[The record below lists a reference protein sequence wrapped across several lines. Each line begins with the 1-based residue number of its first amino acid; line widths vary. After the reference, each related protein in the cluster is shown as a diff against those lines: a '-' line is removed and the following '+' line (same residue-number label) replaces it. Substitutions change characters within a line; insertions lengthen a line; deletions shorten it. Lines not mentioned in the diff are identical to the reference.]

1 MSYILEALKK
11 ADSERLVG
19 NVPDLDSVHDRG
31 VRAGG
36 RKTRWLWILG
46 ALLAVNGILVSVM
59 MLRIDGA
66 DEGSD
71 HLPADSRPIAE
82 AKQPAVAHLNIDPR
96 PDARPPVPAY
106 SPPAA
111 RPAPVVVPAA
121 PPVTPTA
128 PRATVTEPVETATH
142 AATGRA
148 APAATPEAGPA
159 TPQASTVKPQSQPQP
174 GATGAIPDWDDLP
187 LVFRSEFTVPR
198 IDVHVYD
205 TNPRMRFILV
215 NLKKYREGERL
226 ESGALLEKIT
236 PEGVQLSFR
245 GKQFIYR
252 Q

>member
-31 VRAGG
+31 VQSGG

-59 MLRIDGA
+59 MLRNDGA

-82 AKQPAVAHLNIDPR
+82 AEQPAAAHLNIDPR

-121 PPVTPTA
+121 PPVTPA
-128 PRATVTEPVETATH
+128 PPRATVTEPVETATH

-148 APAATPEAGPA
+148 APTPAQVSA
-159 TPQASTVKPQSQPQP
+159 VKPQPQP
-174 GATGAIPDWDDLP
+174 GATGAIPEWDDLP
-187 LVFRSEFTVPR
+187 LEFRSEFTVPR